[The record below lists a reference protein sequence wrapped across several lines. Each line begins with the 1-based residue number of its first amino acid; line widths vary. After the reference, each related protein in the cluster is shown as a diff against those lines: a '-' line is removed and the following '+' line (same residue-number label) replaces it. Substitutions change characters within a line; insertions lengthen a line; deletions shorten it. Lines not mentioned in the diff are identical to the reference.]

1 MFNRLLNA
9 QYVLSSKRL
18 PWIDYA
24 KGIAIILVVY
34 RHVLIGFLRS
44 GLDVSQYLVSANEV
58 VMSFRMP
65 LFFIISG
72 IFIERSL
79 AKRSV
84 QQFVRSKFNT
94 ILYPYFIWATVQV
107 TLQVLLS
114 PYTNANRGWID
125 YLYILIHPR
134 GIDQFWFLYA
144 LFNATVLYALLSKY
158 VSANNIHHL
167 VLSLVFYYLSRFVQE
182 YGLIHDL
189 LYYYVFLVTGTLA
202 SKFILNKDNF
212 ALLASSRFALVMLP
226 IFLLTQWYWLN
237 TPDIDPFLFA
247 AVALIGC
254 FFMVNISFILHKT
267 ERVQILRV
275 VGYHSL
281 YIYIL
286 HVLITSAIR
295 IFAIKVGVTYTPVL
309 LVINITLGTFLPIVF
324 YNYVRSK
331 GLYYLFELKDR
342 QPEQVDGKRKASSY

>member
-1 MFNRLLNA
+1 MLD
-9 QYVLSSKRL
+9 SKRL

-24 KGIAIILVVY
+24 KGIAIVLVVY

-44 GLDVSQYLVSANEV
+44 DLDVNQYLVLANEV

-84 QQFVRSKFNT
+84 QQFVKSKFNT
-94 ILYPYFIWATVQV
+94 ILYPYLIWATVQV
-107 TLQVLLS
+107 TLQIFLS
-114 PYTNANRGWID
+114 PYTNADRSWID

-144 LFNATVLYALLSKY
+144 LFNVTVLFALLNRY
-158 VSANNIHHL
+158 VSTNNLHHL
-167 VLSLVFYYLSRFVQE
+167 ILSLVFYYLSRFVQD

-189 LYYYVFLVTGTLA
+189 LYYYVFIIIGALI
-202 SKFILNKDNF
+202 SKFILDKGNF
-212 ALLASSRFALVMLP
+212 ALLSSARLALALLPMFA
-226 IFLLTQWYWLN
+226 LTQWYWLN

-247 AVALIGC
+247 LVALIGC
-254 FFMVNISFILHKT
+254 FFMINISFILHR
-267 ERVQILRV
+267 ERRLQILRII
-275 VGYHSL
+275 GYHSL
-281 YIYIL
+281 YVYIL
-286 HVLITSAIR
+286 HVLVTSAVR
-295 IFAIKVGVTYTPVL
+295 ILAIKVGITYTPVL
-309 LVINITLGTFLPIVF
+309 LVVNITLGTFLPIMF

-331 GLYYLFELKDR
+331 GLYYLFELKDH
-342 QPEQVDGKRKASSY
+342 QPDVDNKRTASY

>member
-1 MFNRLLNA
+1 MLNTLLNV

-24 KGIAIILVVY
+24 KGIAIVLVVY

-44 GLDVSQYLVSANEV
+44 GLEVDQYLILANEV

-79 AKRSV
+79 SKRSV
-84 QQFVRSKFNT
+84 RRFVRSKFNT
-94 ILYPYFIWATVQV
+94 ILYPYFVWATIQV
-107 TLQVLLS
+107 TLQIFLS

-125 YLYILIHPR
+125 YLYVLIHPR
-134 GIDQFWFLYA
+134 AIDQFWFLYA
-144 LFNATVLYALLSKY
+144 LFNAAVLFALLRRY
-158 VSANNIHHL
+158 VSSNHFHHL
-167 VLSLVFYYLSRFVQE
+167 ALSLIFYYLSRFVQE
-182 YGLIHDL
+182 YGLLHDL
-189 LYYYVFLVTGTLA
+189 LYYYVFLVAGILVST
-202 SKFILNKDNF
+202 FILNKENF
-212 ALLASSRFALVMLP
+212 ALLASPRLALAMLP
-226 IFLLTQWYWLN
+226 LFILTQWYWLR

-247 AVALIGC
+247 SVALIGC
-254 FFMVNISFILHKT
+254 FFMINISFILHKT
-267 ERVQILRV
+267 QRLRLLRV
-275 VGYHSL
+275 IGYHSL

-286 HVLITSAIR
+286 HVLITSAVR
-295 IFAIKVGVTYTPVL
+295 IIAIKVGLTYTPVL
-309 LVINITLGTFLPIVF
+309 LIVNITLGTFLPIMF

-342 QPEQVDGKRKASSY
+342 QLKSTDDKRKASY

>member
-1 MFNRLLNA
+1 M
-9 QYVLSSKRL
+9 LSSKRL

-24 KGIAIILVVY
+24 KGIAIVLVVY

-44 GLDVSQYLVSANEV
+44 GLEVDRYLVLANEV

-72 IFIERSL
+72 VFIERSL

-84 QQFVRSKFNT
+84 QKFVRSKFNT
-94 ILYPYFIWATVQV
+94 ILYPYFVWATIQV
-107 TLQVLLS
+107 TLQIFLS
-114 PYTNANRGWID
+114 PYTNADRGWID

-134 GIDQFWFLYA
+134 EIDQFWFLYA
-144 LFNATVLYALLSKY
+144 LFNATVLYALLHKY
-158 VSANNIHHL
+158 LSTNNFHHL
-167 VLSLVFYYLSRFVQE
+167 ALSLVFYYLSRFVQE

-189 LYYYVFLVTGTLA
+189 LYYYVFLVTGTLV
-202 SKFILNKDNF
+202 SKFILNKANF
-212 ALLASSRFALVMLP
+212 TLLASPRLALAMLP
-226 IFLLTQWYWLN
+226 VFIATQWYWLN

-247 AVALIGC
+247 SVALIGC
-254 FFMVNISFILHKT
+254 FFMINISFILHK
-267 ERVQILRV
+267 EGKLQLLRV

-286 HVLITSAIR
+286 HVLITSAVR
-295 IFAIKVGVTYTPVL
+295 ILAIKVGITYTPVL
-309 LVINITLGTFLPIVF
+309 LVINITLGTFLPIMF

-342 QPEQVDGKRKASSY
+342 QPGQADDKKKASY